1 MKNMKLKLL
10 ASLTAVAFIFGGC
23 GSIQKMKDSASEVGI
38 TVSPSPLEVH
48 GGQVEVSGEV
58 KFPPKYFN
66 KKAIVEATPVI
77 NYASGETAYETT
89 TVQGESVEAN
99 NKVISFEGGS
109 YNYSGTVPYN
119 DGMLESALEVRMVG
133 KIKDQEVAFEPIKVA
148 DGVIA
153 TSTLVDKDGQ
163 VILIGDNFERI
174 TPETYEADIH
184 YQINRSNV
192 QNSELKAEDITA
204 FQTAIVDANA
214 NERKEFKGISI
225 SAYASPDGEY
235 DLNENLADDRKESSQ
250 RYLKS
255 ELKKKKVEV
264 PEDEEF
270 FSLLSTPEDW
280 DGFKELMEKS
290 EIQDKELILRVL
302 SMYSDPAVREREIKN
317 ITEAFEEVKV
327 EILPQLR
334 RAKLAVNVDVVGY
347 SDEELK
353 DLAKSNPDTLKI
365 EEILYAATLFD
376 DNNDKLAV
384 YKKAFANFP
393 SCIRAANAIG
403 YTYFQMGNM
412 SEAKAAFEKARAI
425 KDIEVVKNNLGAV
438 ALHEGNL
445 EEAENL
451 ISSALAAGAA
461 ANYNMGVIKTI
472 QGDYAAAKSY
482 YGGTASYNAALNQ
495 LLNEETDAALST
507 LGKVEDDAKVFY
519 LRAVAGARAQRQE
532 VVLSNLRSAVNAD
545 ASLKDRAKKDLEFRA
560 YRDNETFTSIVE

>member
-48 GGQVEVSGEV
+48 GGQVEISGDV

-77 NYASGETAYETT
+77 KYDSGETAYEAT

-109 YNYSGTVPYN
+109 YNYSGSVPYEE
-119 DGMLESALEVRMVG
+119 GMLESVLEVRMVG
-133 KIKDQEVAFEPIKVA
+133 KMGDQSIPFEPIKVA

-163 VILIGDNFERI
+163 VILIGDKFERI

-184 YQINRSNV
+184 YQINRSTV
-192 QNSELKAEDITA
+192 RNSELKAEDIKA
-204 FQTAIVDANA
+204 FQTAIEGANA

-225 SAYASPDGEY
+225 SAYASPDGEF
-235 DLNENLADDRKESSQ
+235 DLNENLAEDRKESSE
-250 RYLKS
+250 RYLKN
-255 ELKKKKVEV
+255 ELKNEKVEI

-270 FSLLSTPEDW
+270 FSLLSTAEDW

-290 EIQDKELILRVL
+290 DIQDKELILRVL

-317 ITEAFEEVKV
+317 ITEAFEEIKE

-347 SDEELK
+347 SDEELR
-353 DLAKSNPDTLKI
+353 DLAKSNPDSLKL
-365 EEILYAATLFD
+365 EEILYSATLFD
-376 DNNDKLAV
+376 DNNDKLAI

-393 SCIRAANAIG
+393 QCLRAANAIG

-412 SEAKAAFEKARAI
+412 GEAKAAFEKARAI
-425 KDIEVVKNNLGAV
+425 KDIEIVKNNLGAV
-438 ALHEGNL
+438 ALHEGNI

-451 ISSALAAGAA
+451 ISSALGAGAA

-482 YGGTASYNAALNQ
+482 YGGTPSYNAALNQ
-495 LLNEETDAALST
+495 LLNAETDAALST
-507 LGKVEDDAKVFY
+507 LGKVEDNAMVFY

-532 VVLSNLRSAVNAD
+532 VVLSNLRSAINAD
-545 ASLKDRAKKDLEFRA
+545 ASLKDHAKKDLEFRA